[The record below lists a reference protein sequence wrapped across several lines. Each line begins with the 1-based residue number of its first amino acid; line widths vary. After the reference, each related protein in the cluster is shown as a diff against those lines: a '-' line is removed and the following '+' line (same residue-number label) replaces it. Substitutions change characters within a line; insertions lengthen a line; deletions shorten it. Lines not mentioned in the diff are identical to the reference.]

1 MYRRTTLACV
11 TVFLSVPLFAAQGRP
26 AKLPA
31 SPADAIS
38 SCSRLGEVMGRD
50 VFAQTFLLKPD
61 DGQMETV
68 PFSRWTW
75 FFKISLDSRDGRP
88 REIEPT
94 DIRLGDRLCAVLDP
108 TEATAKLILILER
121 VRGPFK
127 LAAVHRASV
136 RYRLTQLQ

>member
-1 MYRRTTLACV
+1 
-11 TVFLSVPLFAAQGRP
+11 
-26 AKLPA
+26 
-31 SPADAIS
+31 
-38 SCSRLGEVMGRD
+38 MGRD

-88 REIEPT
+88 REIDPT
-94 DIRLGDRLCAVLDP
+94 DIRLGDRLCVLLDP
-108 TEATAKLILILER
+108 SEATAKLILILEQ

-127 LAAVHRASV
+127 LAAVRRTSL
-136 RYRLTQLQ
+136 RYRLTQAPGIGFPRSNVSMRLRKSEIETGLFR

>member
-94 DIRLGDRLCAVLDP
+94 DIRLGDRLCVLLDP
-108 TEATAKLILILER
+108 SEATAKLILILEQ

-127 LAAVHRASV
+127 LAAVRRTSL
-136 RYRLTQLQ
+136 R